1 MSTWHAVPRLGLLL
15 AGAGLLA
22 LGGCT
27 EPPTDPAGSDAARL
41 SAAARG
47 PVDPMSKVNPLPE
60 ELEATVGR
68 FRADVEAS
76 GYEALRG
83 YWTLW
88 DADDCEYPLQVM
100 GFCYGNNPSAPYA
113 MAVLPQWKDEH
124 VDRSFH
130 HILMAAQRGMSPIY
144 RIGGR
149 EALVVV
155 AKLPPPGRYFGLG
168 SNVFTREVEFNPN
181 DPIYPKVEDDPLLQ
195 EILFAATPD
204 PARRMLIASIG
215 NSNNMVVVDE
225 QSGSSFDQE
234 RAFIITPD
242 AAMAEEMTAALVRAG
257 IPTADHVFVEEVS
270 PELVRVGWGPGAD
283 DLVTYMRYS
292 MPHDSAQGAAW
303 RETLPLTI
311 LRVRDPEG
319 GAALEP
325 YSIPDYHTKVAN
337 FDEVSALSSDVVALV
352 DAVRTSHGQPDADTL
367 PFFSASRYLDLVGQH
382 CLGHPDP
389 NRGPMN
395 CLGDSQDADYQISS
409 SYLIDDG
416 QVIAV
421 VGTLG
426 TRTGN
431 ATYVSLA
438 VNWFPALVGVLNVSD
453 PALDGSAAPFAA
465 ALTHDPS
472 LFYVH
477 YVARDCTGFDP
488 CIEVPTK
495 AVPVGGMIK
504 MIQRNYVNPGSKSGP
519 DPTKLVNPVGIVLER
534 DAM

>member
-1 MSTWHAVPRLGLLL
+1 MSIWHAVPRVGLFL
-15 AGAGLLA
+15 AGAGLIA
-22 LGGCT
+22 LGACS
-27 EPPTDPAGSDAARL
+27 EPSDPAGPDAAGL

-68 FRADVEAS
+68 FRAGVEAN
-76 GYEALRG
+76 GYETLRG

-88 DADDCEYPLQVM
+88 DADDCKYPLQVM
-100 GFCYGNNPSAPYA
+100 GFCYGNNPAAPYA
-113 MAVLPQWKDEH
+113 MAVVPPWRDEY

-130 HILMAAQRGMSPIY
+130 HLLMAAQRGMSPIY

-181 DPIYPKVEDDPLLQ
+181 DEIYPKVENDPLLQ
-195 EILFAATPD
+195 NILFAASPV
-204 PARRMLIASIG
+204 PARRMIIGSIG
-215 NSNNMVVVDE
+215 NSNNMVVVNE
-225 QSGSSFDQE
+225 QSGSSFGQE
-234 RAFIITPD
+234 RAFVITPD
-242 AAMAEEMTAALVRAG
+242 SAMAEEMTEALLAAG
-257 IPTADHVFVEEVS
+257 IPTADHVFVEKVS
-270 PELVRVGWGPGAD
+270 PDLVRVGWGPGAD
-283 DLVTYMRYS
+283 DLITYMRYS
-292 MPHDSAQGAAW
+292 MPDDSAQGRAW
-303 RETLPLTI
+303 RQTLPLAV

-325 YSIPDYHTKVAN
+325 YAIPDYHTKVAN
-337 FDEVSALSSDVVALV
+337 FDEASELTADLLALV
-352 DAVRTSHGQPDADTL
+352 DAVRASHGQPDADTL
-367 PFFSASRYLDLVGQH
+367 PFFSASRYLDLIGQH

-395 CLGDSQDADYQISS
+395 CLGDSQDTDYQISQ
-409 SYLIDDG
+409 SYHIDEG

-431 ATYVSLA
+431 ATYVSVS
-438 VNWFPALVGVLNVSD
+438 VNWFPALVGVLNISD
-453 PALDGSAAPFAA
+453 PELDGSAAPFAS
-465 ALTHDPS
+465 ALAHDPG

-488 CIEVPTK
+488 CIEVPTR

-504 MIQRNYVNPGSKSGP
+504 MIQRNYINPGSKSGP
-519 DPTKLVNPVGIVLER
+519 DPTKLVNPVGIVFER